1 MDGKLA
7 KVAIMMAMDEDQVM
21 MMTMTITSMAQIMT
35 MENEWVMAQ
44 DFQKVQQMEFQIPA
58 TQITK

>member
-1 MDGKLA
+1 
-7 KVAIMMAMDEDQVM
+7 MMAMDEDQVM
-21 MMTMTITSMAQIMT
+21 MMTRTITSMAQIMT

-58 TQITK
+58 TQITE